1 MAARPF
7 RKLHEARMRTPI
19 EVAAVQVAPV
29 AEKPRVLARDGIGAG
44 RPFSHILADA
54 EAVQDVVRLSGR
66 ISATDSA
73 LPAWRDAWAGLC
85 RGANLLVS
93 GELGRAFR
101 GKPERGG
108 SRRR

>member
-1 MAARPF
+1 
-7 RKLHEARMRTPI
+7 
-19 EVAAVQVAPV
+19 
-29 AEKPRVLARDGIGAG
+29 
-44 RPFSHILADA
+44 
-54 EAVQDVVRLSGR
+54 VQDVVRLSGR

-101 GKPERGG
+101 AKPERGG